1 MAKIKICGLKS
12 LQDIKIVNK
21 LKPDYIGFILS
32 RGFKRS
38 IGVYTAEELKLQ
50 LSKGIKAVGV
60 FVDDPLYEIE
70 IALRNHAIDI
80 VQLHGSETPEF
91 CSKINA
97 PVIKM
102 LKPSDFDKI
111 SQYEPYVDYFLFDS
125 GTGTGKTFDWSKI
138 PKTNKPFFLAGGL
151 NVDNINQAIKT
162 VNPFAVD
169 MSSCV
174 ETNGVKDYNKIK
186 QIIDVVRSTK

>member
-1 MAKIKICGLKS
+1 MAKIKICGLKR
-12 LQDIKIVNK
+12 LEDIDYVNE
-21 LKPDYIGFILS
+21 LNPDYIGFILS

-38 IGVYTAEELKLQ
+38 IDIYTAEELKSQ

-60 FVDDPLYEIE
+60 FVDDSLYEIE
-70 IALRNHAIDI
+70 FALSNHTIDV

-91 CSKINA
+91 CSKIKA

-151 NVDNINQAIKT
+151 NIDNINQAIKT

-186 QIIDVVRSTK
+186 QIIDLVRSTK